1 MNNVGNCGQDHVHQS
16 LLLYGRARK
25 TNFIL
30 ISYYHNKVFNIDIAF
45 VVTIHKLKI
54 LILSKFI
61 SNDYTILDITFE

>member
-16 LLLYGRARK
+16 LLLFGRARE

-30 ISYYHNKVFNIDIAF
+30 ISCSHIKVFFHIDITF

-54 LILSKFI
+54 LILSKRFVM
-61 SNDYTILDITFE
+61 LDNTFQKA